1 MTLSRTQVRPC
12 CRLCCGRVASL
23 DGRQQTKMLCVGFF
37 RPFLVPQHRRQQR
50 HGVGKGRQ
58 TTQQIA
64 IMRGEIEKAV
74 DLLVD
79 ARELGAVAEVPGLSL
94 NQFGQRRDLD
104 AGGVLGR

>member
-1 MTLSRTQVRPC
+1 
-12 CRLCCGRVASL
+12 
-23 DGRQQTKMLCVGFF
+23 
-37 RPFLVPQHRRQQR
+37 
-50 HGVGKGRQ
+50 
-58 TTQQIA
+58 
-64 IMRGEIEKAV
+64 MRGEIEKAV